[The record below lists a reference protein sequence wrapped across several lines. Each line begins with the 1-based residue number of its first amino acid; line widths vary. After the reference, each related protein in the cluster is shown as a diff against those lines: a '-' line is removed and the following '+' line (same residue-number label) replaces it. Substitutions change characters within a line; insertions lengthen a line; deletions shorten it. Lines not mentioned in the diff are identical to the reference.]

1 MPTTSPWNSSVF
13 VIRKRGKDKWQLLH
27 DLREINK
34 VIEDMGCLQP
44 GMPSPSMIPQNW
56 NLAVIGIK
64 DCFFQIPLDPADAPR
79 FAFSVPSINTGIP
92 MKRYHWK
99 VLHKGMKSSPS
110 ICQRYVA
117 SLLSPVRAKARE
129 AIILHCMDD
138 VLVCA
143 PMMIHYSTCLIQ
155 LSVL

>member
-1 MPTTSPWNSSVF
+1 
-13 VIRKRGKDKWQLLH
+13 
-27 DLREINK
+27 
-34 VIEDMGCLQP
+34 
-44 GMPSPSMIPQNW
+44 MIPQNW

-64 DCFFQIPLDPADAPR
+64 DCFFQIPLDPPDAPW
-79 FAFSVPSINTGIP
+79 FAFSVPSINPGAP
-92 MKRYHWK
+92 VKCYHWK
-99 VLHKGMKSSPS
+99 VLHKGMKNSPS

-143 PMMIHYSTCLIQ
+143 PDDDTLQHVLDLIVSALIVAGFELQTDKVQ
-155 LSVL
+155 LMPP